1 MSRVRDA
8 AAFLLTA
15 LLFGGTFVAAKAGL
29 EYLPPLLFLAA
40 RFDIGAAVL
49 VAYAVVRLSWSD
61 LRPQTAGDVIG
72 ILATGGLVVGLTNA
86 FLFLGQQTT
95 TSGVAAIVFSLNPI
109 LTVAAAAALLPDE
122 RPTTLG
128 LLGTALGLA
137 GIVLVAGPSALLTG
151 EFGGVALLVGGA
163 VSIAFGTVLI
173 RWAEP
178 TLSSTARTVWGVPL
192 AALLSHGL
200 SLAAGESLA
209 AVTLSPTALVA
220 LTYVG
225 VGSGAIAYLAY
236 FALVDGVGPKRANL
250 VFYAVPIVS
259 TVGGW
264 ALLDESIGQTTLVG
278 FAVVAV
284 GFLLLLA
291 GDLNLVELRAL
302 VTRNEKPADQREKST
317 EMEFEPP
324 GAD

>member
-40 RFDIGAAVL
+40 RFDVGAVVLAV
-49 VAYAVVRLSWSD
+49 YAAVRLSWSD
-61 LRPQTAGDVIG
+61 LRPQTAGDVVG

-109 LTVAAAAALLPDE
+109 LTVAAATALLPDE

-137 GIVLVAGPSALLTG
+137 GVVLVAGPSALATG
-151 EFGGVALLVGGA
+151 DFGGVALLVAGA
-163 VSIAFGTVLI
+163 ISIALGTVLI

-209 AVTLSPTALVA
+209 AVTLSQTALLAVA
-220 LTYVG
+220 YVG
-225 VGSGAIAYLAY
+225 VGSGAVAYLAY

-250 VFYAVPIVS
+250 VFYAVPVVS

-264 ALLDESIGQTTLVG
+264 ALLGESISSTTLVG
-278 FAVVAV
+278 FAVVAG

-291 GDLNLVELRAL
+291 GDLDAEEIRERILRGKKSA
-302 VTRNEKPADQREKST
+302 TRTDQSSEI
-317 EMEFEPP
+317 EFEPP

>member
-1 MSRVRDA
+1 VSRVRDA

-40 RFDIGAAVL
+40 RFDVGAVVLAVYAAV
-49 VAYAVVRLSWSD
+49 RLPWSD
-61 LRPQTAGDVIG
+61 LRPQTTGDVVG

-137 GIVLVAGPSALLTG
+137 GVVLVAGPGALATG
-151 EFGGVALLVGGA
+151 DFGGVALLVAGA
-163 VSIAFGTVLI
+163 VSIALGTVLI

-209 AVTLSPTALVA
+209 AVTLSQTALLAVA
-220 LTYVG
+220 YVG
-225 VGSGAIAYLAY
+225 IGSGAVAYLAY

-250 VFYAVPIVS
+250 VFYVVPVVS

-264 ALLDESIGQTTLVG
+264 ALLGESVGPTTLVG
-278 FAVVAV
+278 FAVVAG

-291 GDLNLVELRAL
+291 GDLDAGELRERTLRSKKSAA
-302 VTRNEKPADQREKST
+302 RNEQST
-317 EMEFEPP
+317 EIEFEPP